1 MPDRSIAAYR
11 RCVRKFIQ
19 DCYTEAKQRS
29 DELRSVNVENLEFFL
44 GIDKNAEE
52 EARKH
57 PLVKQSRLF
66 IPEISPAIHN
76 RRARIVSALETSEF
90 PIKIRP
96 AAENPSAEDRTKA
109 ASIERRINTQL
120 RDCGYLT
127 GGFEEQ
133 FIAAEIFR
141 SPAAVKVIWER
152 PDDKE
157 AVLRKEAVTSVQYR
171 KQYPNG
177 RPVVQ
182 MLEVDRFLYEPNID
196 YFYNSSYAFDCIWE
210 PYEKALSLCR
220 RMGWNTKKMRQVKDD
235 IRNAERSQ
243 KTVSEEAS
251 ESAGMPVSY
260 WYQEGEVLIAEGYLS
275 VVDNDGSVSRRR
287 TVMVGDR
294 HIVHDEKANIL
305 TPLPFAVVTA
315 NKLPGSI
322 EGFSS
327 VDIAKPLQR
336 VYSASYN
343 SWLDGITYRLFP
355 PMKAPYNMQFK
366 EEVLWEPLFIILCS
380 DPDRL
385 QPVVANPGTLPD
397 LVPVMNSISMA
408 IRRLLTVTDLHE
420 GFTQVPYEKA
430 TSARLR
436 FASASKGIMPMF
448 KQYGRVIK
456 EVATLTLKLDQEFHP
471 EKEQFVVPGGLTI
484 DVPSLTSI
492 SDPDVDR
499 QNSFLLYS
507 QAQINPFYQTPKG
520 KIYLLQLWRDL
531 VRSIKPYDVESLV
544 PSVEEVEKD
553 LGAAVEGQVAGQ
565 QKESTLQQI
574 ALQQQDKKEKQ
585 DVTV

>member
-1 MPDRSIAAYR
+1 MADRNLSAYR
-11 RCVRKFIQ
+11 RNVRKFIQ

-44 GIDKNAEE
+44 GIDKQAEE

-96 AAENPSAEDRTKA
+96 AAQDATDEDRKKA

-127 GGFEEQ
+127 AGFEEQ
-133 FIAAEIFR
+133 FMAAEIFR
-141 SPAAVKVIWER
+141 SPAAAKVTWER

-157 AVLRKEAVTSVQYR
+157 AVLREGAVTSLQYR
-171 KQYPNG
+171 REYPHG
-177 RPVVQ
+177 RPIVQ

-196 YFYNSSYAFDCIWE
+196 DFYKSGYAFDCIWE
-210 PYEKALSLCR
+210 PYEKALALCR
-220 RMGWNTKKMRQVKDD
+220 RMGWDTKKMRQVKDD
-235 IRNAERSQ
+235 IRNVERSQ
-243 KTVSEEAS
+243 KTVTQEAA
-251 ESAGMPVSY
+251 ETAGMPLSY
-260 WYQEGEVLIAEGYLS
+260 WYQDGEVLIAEGYLTI
-275 VVDNDGSVSRRR
+275 VNNDGSIHRRK

-294 HIVHDEKANIL
+294 HIVHDEKANTL

-366 EEVLWEPLFIILCS
+366 EQVLWEPLFIIRCS

-385 QPVVANPGTLPD
+385 QPVITNPGTLPD

-408 IRRLLTVTDLHE
+408 IRRLLSVTDLHE
-420 GFTQVPYEKA
+420 GFCEDTGN
-430 TSARLR
+430 L
-436 FASASKGIMPMF
+436 
-448 KQYGRVIK
+448 
-456 EVATLTLKLDQEFHP
+456 P
-471 EKEQFVVPGGLTI
+471 E
-484 DVPSLTSI
+484 D
-492 SDPDVDR
+492 
-499 QNSFLLYS
+499 
-507 QAQINPFYQTPKG
+507 
-520 KIYLLQLWRDL
+520 
-531 VRSIKPYDVESLV
+531 
-544 PSVEEVEKD
+544 
-553 LGAAVEGQVAGQ
+553 
-565 QKESTLQQI
+565 
-574 ALQQQDKKEKQ
+574 
-585 DVTV
+585 

>member
-1 MPDRSIAAYR
+1 MADRNLPAYR
-11 RCVRKFIQ
+11 RNVRKFVQ

-29 DELRSVNVENLEFFL
+29 DELRGVNTENLEFFL
-44 GIDKNAEE
+44 GVDKQAEE

-96 AAENPSAEDRTKA
+96 AAQDATAEDRKKA

-127 GGFEEQ
+127 AGFEEQ

-141 SPAAVKVIWER
+141 SPAAVKVTWER

-157 AVLRKEAVTSVQYR
+157 AVLSEGPVASVQYR
-171 KQYPNG
+171 KQYPHG
-177 RPVVQ
+177 RIVVQ
-182 MLEVDRFLYEPNID
+182 MLEVDRFLYEPNLD
-196 YFYNSSYAFDCIWE
+196 DFYNSSYAFDCIWE
-210 PYEKALSLCR
+210 PYEKALALAR
-220 RMGWNTKKMRQVKDD
+220 RSGWDTKKMRRVKDD
-235 IRNAERSQ
+235 IRNAERSE
-243 KTVSEEAS
+243 KSVSQEAA
-251 ESAGMPVSY
+251 ETAGMPLSY
-260 WYQEGEVLIAEGYLS
+260 WYQDGEVLIAEGYLTI
-275 VVDNDGSVSRRR
+275 VKDDGSIHRRK

-294 HIVHDEKANIL
+294 HIVHDERANTL

-366 EEVLWEPLFIILCS
+366 EQVQWEPLFIIMCS

-385 QPVVANPGTLPD
+385 QPVVSNPGTLPD
-397 LVPVMNSISMA
+397 LVPVMSSISMA
-408 IRRLLTVTDLHE
+408 IRRLLSVTDLHE
-420 GFTQVPYEKA
+420 GFTNVPYEKA

-436 FASASKGIMPMF
+436 FGAASQGIMPMF

-456 EVATLTLKLDQEFHP
+456 QVATLVLKLNQEHHP
-471 EKEQFVVPGGLTI
+471 QKEQFVVSGGLTI
-484 DVPSLTSI
+484 DVPSLSSI
-492 SDPDVDR
+492 SDPDTDR

-507 QAQINPFYQTPKG
+507 QALQNPFYATPRG
-520 KIYLLQLWRDL
+520 QIYLRQLWEDF
-531 VRSIKPYDVESLV
+531 VRALKPYDVESLV
-544 PSVEEVEKD
+544 PSVEEVSKD
-553 LGAAVEGQVAGQ
+553 LAAKVELTTIDQEKRSGLEQ
-565 QKESTLQQI
+565 T
-574 ALQQQDKKEKQ
+574 ALQQEEEKQ
-585 DVTV
+585 NVGV

>member
-29 DELRSVNVENLEFFL
+29 DELRKVNVENLEFFL
-44 GIDKNAEE
+44 GIDKQAEE
-52 EARKH
+52 EARRH

-96 AAENPSAEDRTKA
+96 ASQDATAEDRKKA
-109 ASIERRINTQL
+109 SSIERRINMQL

-127 GGFEEQ
+127 AGFEEQ

-141 SPAAVKVIWER
+141 SPAAVKVTWER

-157 AVLRKEAVTSVQYR
+157 AVLREGMVSSIQYR
-171 KQYPNG
+171 RQYPSG

-182 MLEVDRFLYEPNID
+182 MLEVDRFLYEPNLD
-196 YFYNSSYAFDCIWE
+196 EFYNSSYAFDCIWE
-210 PYEKALSLCR
+210 PYEKALALCR
-220 RMGWNTKKMRQVKDD
+220 RMGWDVKKMRQVKDD

-243 KTVSEEAS
+243 KTVSEEAAAT
-251 ESAGMPVSY
+251 AGMPTSY
-260 WYQEGEVLIAEGYLS
+260 WYQEGDVLIAEGYLS
-275 VVDNDGSVSRRR
+275 IVNNDGSVSRRR

-294 HIVHDEKANIL
+294 HIVHDEKANVL

-355 PMKAPYNMQFK
+355 PMKAPYNIQFA
-366 EEVLWEPLFIILCS
+366 ETPQWEPLFIIKCS
-380 DPDRL
+380 NPELL
-385 QPVVANPGTLPD
+385 QPIITNPGTLPN

-408 IRRLLTVTDLHE
+408 IRRLLSVTDLHE

-436 FASASKGIMPMF
+436 FGAASQGIMPMF

-456 EVATLTLKLDQEFHP
+456 QVANLVLKLNQEFHP
-471 EKEQFVVPGGLTI
+471 EKEQFVISGGLTI
-484 DVPSLTSI
+484 DVPALSSI

-507 QAQINPFYQTPKG
+507 QALANPFYATPRG
-520 KIYLLQLWRDL
+520 QIYLRQLWEDL
-531 VRSIKPYDVESLV
+531 VRSIKPYDVESV
-544 PSVEEVEKD
+544 CPSLEDVKKD
-553 LGAAVEGQVAGQ
+553 LEAKVEMQAAAQK
-565 QKESTLQQI
+565 KESALQQI
-574 ALQQQDKKEKQ
+574 ALQQQEKEKA

>member
-1 MPDRSIAAYR
+1 MPDRSLSAYR

-44 GIDKNAEE
+44 GVDKQAEE
-52 EARKH
+52 ESRRH

-96 AAENPSAEDRTKA
+96 AAENASAEDRKKA

-127 GGFEEQ
+127 AGFEEQ
-133 FIAAEIFR
+133 FLAAEIFR
-141 SPAAVKVIWER
+141 SPAAVKVTWEK

-157 AVLRKEAVTSVQYR
+157 AVLREGVVSSVQYR
-171 KQYPNG
+171 RQYPSG
-177 RPVVQ
+177 RIVVQ
-182 MLEVDRFLYEPNID
+182 NLEVDRFLYEPNLD
-196 YFYNSSYAFDCIWE
+196 DFYRSSYAFDAIWE
-210 PYEKALSLCR
+210 PYEKALALCR
-220 RMGWNTKKMRQVKDD
+220 RMGWDTKKMRNVKDD

-243 KTVSEEAS
+243 KTVSQEAA
-251 ESAGMPVSY
+251 ETAGMPLSY
-260 WYQEGEVLIAEGYLS
+260 WYQEGEVLIAEGYLTI
-275 VVDNDGSVSRRR
+275 VNNDGSVQRRK

-294 HIVHDEKANIL
+294 HIVQDEKANIL

-366 EEVLWEPLFIILCS
+366 EQVLWEPLFIILCS

-385 QPVVANPGTLPD
+385 QPVISNPGTLPD

-408 IRRLLTVTDLHE
+408 IRRLLSVTDLHE
-420 GFTQVPYEKA
+420 GFTNVPYEKA
-430 TSARLR
+430 TSAKLR

-456 EVATLTLKLDQEFHP
+456 QVANLVLKLNQEFHP
-471 EKEQFVVPGGLTI
+471 EKEQFVVSGGLNI

-492 SDPDVDR
+492 SDPEVDR

-507 QAQINPFYQTPKG
+507 QAAVNPFYQTPRG
-520 KIYLLQLWRDL
+520 QIYLRQLWEDL
-531 VRSIKPYDVESLV
+531 VRSIKPYDLEGRV
-544 PSVEEVEKD
+544 PTEEDIKKD
-553 LGAAVEGQVAGQ
+553 LAAAVEGQVAGQ
-565 QKESTLQQI
+565 RKESTLQQI
-574 ALQQQDKKEKQ
+574 ALQQEEEKQ
-585 DVTV
+585 NVGV

>member
-1 MPDRSIAAYR
+1 MADRSLSVYR
-11 RCVRKFIQ
+11 RGVRKFIQ

-29 DELRSVNVENLEFFL
+29 DELRPVNVENLQFFL

-52 EARKH
+52 EAQRH
-57 PLVKQSRLF
+57 PLVKQSGLF

-96 AAENPSAEDRTKA
+96 AAQNASDQDRKKA
-109 ASIERRINTQL
+109 ASIERTINAQL

-127 GGFEEQ
+127 AGFEEQ
-133 FIAAEIFR
+133 FLAAEIFR
-141 SPAAVKVIWER
+141 VPAAVKVTWEK

-157 AVLRKEAVTSVQYR
+157 AVLREGTVTSIQYKR
-171 KQYPNG
+171 QYPHG
-177 RPVVQ
+177 RPIVQ
-182 MLEVDRFLYEPNID
+182 MLEVDRFLYEPNLD

-210 PYEKALSLCR
+210 PYEKALALCR
-220 RMGWNTKKMRQVKDD
+220 RMGWDTKKMRQVKDD

-243 KTVSEEAS
+243 KTVSEEAA
-251 ESAGMPVSY
+251 EVAGMPVSY
-260 WYQEGEVLIAEGYLS
+260 WYQDGDVLICEGYLAI
-275 VVDNDGSVSRRR
+275 VDNNGSVSHRK

-294 HIVHDEKANIL
+294 HIVHDEKANVL

-336 VYSASYN
+336 VYNASYN

-380 DPDRL
+380 DPDRF
-385 QPVVANPGTLPD
+385 QPVISNPGTLPD
-397 LVPVMNSISMA
+397 LVPVMNSISTA
-408 IRRLLTVTDLHE
+408 IRRLLSVTDLHE
-420 GFTQVPYEKA
+420 GFTNVPYEKA

-436 FASASKGIMPMF
+436 FAAASKGIMPMF

-456 EVATLTLKLDQEFHP
+456 DVATLVLKLDQEFHP
-471 EKEQFVVPGGLTI
+471 EKEQFVVTGGLTI

-507 QAQINPFYQTPKG
+507 QAQANPFYQTPRG
-520 KIYLLQLWRDL
+520 KIYLRQLWEDL
-531 VRSIKPYDVESLV
+531 VRTIKPYDLEGRV
-544 PSVEEVEKD
+544 PTEEDVKKD
-553 LGAAVEGQVAGQ
+553 LAAAVEGQVAGQ

-574 ALQQQDKKEKQ
+574 ALQQEEKEKA
-585 DVTV
+585 DVGV